1 MKENEINIKDSFRI
15 LIYILI
21 TLDFIFSF
29 ISLQWA
35 YFGHDRVLN
44 WVGEG
49 ALFPLN
55 YYFIYSYA
63 AYFITLVI
71 YLGLYNYKKWARPA
85 LLWLWSLDLIIT
97 PFSGI
102 YVFSGLGM
110 MIFKI
115 TLILTGLLIGLVYFS
130 ELRLKFAR

>member
-1 MKENEINIKDSFRI
+1 MDIAAENRFKV
-15 LIYILI
+15 LIYTLI
-21 TLDFIFSF
+21 ALDFIFAF
-29 ISLQWA
+29 ISLQWS

-85 LLWLWSLDLIIT
+85 LLWLWLFDSVIT

-102 YVFSGLGM
+102 YVFSGFEM

-130 ELRLKFAR
+130 ELTKNFGR